1 MKSINIYKLAIVA
14 TSAVM
19 VYFASGLASIAQASD
34 LIKAEPI
41 KQESLINQAQANL
54 AVTFSTITITPSTI
68 QDNASEMIAKE
79 RVVVNQ
85 SEVITLSKNNIM
97 SE

>member
-1 MKSINIYKLAIVA
+1 MKDINIYKLAIVA

-19 VYFASGLASIAQASD
+19 VYFASGLALIAQASE
-34 LIKAEPI
+34 LVKTEPI

-54 AVTFSTITITPSTI
+54 ALTFSTITIAPNTI
-68 QDNASEMIAKE
+68 QDNASDMIAKE

-85 SEVITLSKNNIM
+85 NKMMTLSKNII